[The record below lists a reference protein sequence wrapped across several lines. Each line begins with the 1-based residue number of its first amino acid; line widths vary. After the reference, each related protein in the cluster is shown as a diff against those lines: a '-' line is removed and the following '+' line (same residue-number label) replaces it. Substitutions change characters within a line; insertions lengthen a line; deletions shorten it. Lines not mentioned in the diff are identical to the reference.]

1 MTSQRDIVRQSL
13 DRDKQKDVTPRRPPG
28 DRRTHHRAG
37 DVLDAEGHSGQC
49 VYCGHVM
56 LDLKAELRMACPA
69 LLGDPLPT
77 HAVRVGVDRQGWR
90 ARLANVERLLS
101 EIELHGGV
109 EHVRDIRTDGAVR
122 LRAALVEVRSMIDD
136 IGTEQ

>member
-1 MTSQRDIVRQSL
+1 MNSQRDIVRQSL
-13 DRDKQKDVTPRRPPG
+13 DRDMQKDVTPRRPPG

-90 ARLANVERLLS
+90 GRLSYTEMLLS
-101 EIELHGGV
+101 RSEAGGGV
-109 EHVRDIRTDGAVR
+109 LDE
-122 LRAALVEVRSMIDD
+122 LRMALAEVRSMIDD